1 MQFEYDSPDIFD
13 VIRSLDFEPLR
24 ASFYSYRLAFNRPSR
39 TSRGVM
45 NYRDIWIL
53 KVWEKNHPEVFGLGE
68 CAPLPGLSIDT
79 PKIVEDALIDV
90 CHRPNEFAQWLS
102 GGLDHAPAVNFS
114 LEQALID
121 LHRGGE
127 HILFPSKFTQG
138 NEQITI
144 NGLIWMGNP
153 QYMIDQINEKIH
165 SGFRCIKMKI
175 GGISFS
181 DEIKIIQ
188 ELRNTFGYDEIEL
201 RLDANGA
208 FQPDEAMEKL
218 EVLAPFNIHSIEQP
232 VKPGQWDDM
241 AELCSYS
248 PIPIAL
254 DEELIGENNR
264 YRKQE
269 LLETIMPSYIILK
282 PSLLGGF
289 QQTAEWIELAEEAN
303 IGWWITSALESN
315 LGLNAIAQWTFTL
328 QNPMPQGLGTGQL
341 FTNNF
346 ESPLYVQQDSL
357 MFDPDKNWNIRLG
370 A

>member
-1 MQFEYDSPDIFD
+1 MPFEFDSLDVFDI
-13 VIRSLDFEPLR
+13 IRSLDFKPLQ
-24 ASFYSYRLAFNRPSR
+24 ASFHPYRLDFNRPSR

-45 NYRDIWIL
+45 NHRDIWIL
-53 KVWEKNHPEVFGLGE
+53 KVWEKHHPEVFGLGE

-79 PKIVEDALIDV
+79 PKIVKDTLIDV
-90 CHRPNEFAQWLS
+90 CHRPNEFVQWLS
-102 GGLDHAPAVNFS
+102 GGLDHAPAVNFA
-114 LEQALID
+114 LEQAMID
-121 LHRGGE
+121 LHRGGK

-175 GGISFS
+175 GGISFF
-181 DEIKIIQ
+181 EEVKIIQ
-188 ELRNTFGYDEIEL
+188 ELRNTFGYDEIEI

-208 FQPDEAMEKL
+208 FQPDEALDKL
-218 EVLAPFNIHSIEQP
+218 EELAPLNIHSIEQP
-232 VKPGQWDDM
+232 IKPGQWDEM
-241 AELCSYS
+241 AELCKFS

-254 DEELIGENNR
+254 DEELISQNDR

-269 LLETIMPSYIILK
+269 LLETILPSYIILK

-289 QQTAEWIELAEEAN
+289 QHSAEWIELAEETN
-303 IGWWITSALESN
+303 IGWWVTSALESN
-315 LGLNAIAQWTFTL
+315 LGLNAIAQWSFTL

-341 FTNNF
+341 FKNNF
-346 ESPLYVQQDSL
+346 ESPLYVLQDSL
-357 MFDPDKNWNIRLG
+357 MFDPHKNWNIRLD